1 MQSYI
6 SEMFKSRVEMLEE
19 VTFLPLTSGFVP
31 SALRDD
37 ISFRMNYCNW
47 TLPIKPRPGYL
58 DTYFVFP
65 FDINASIWRGGGQM
79 LSGRWRRRY
88 EAVINSTP
96 PLFWPLFTPLTLF
109 LSTSHPPLVMVTY
122 KSNSRSHPPTL

>member
-1 MQSYI
+1 
-6 SEMFKSRVEMLEE
+6 MFKSSVKMLDWNSNISSINFWLCAFC
-19 VTFLPLTSGFVP
+19 TKRRHQFQNKLLSIGHCPLSP
-31 SALRDD
+31 DQ
-37 ISFRMNYCNW
+37 
-47 TLPIKPRPGYL
+47 PRPGYL

-109 LSTSHPPLVMVTY
+109 LSTTNPPLVMVTY
-122 KSNSRSHPPTL
+122 KSNSRSHQPTL

>member
-1 MQSYI
+1 MNGI
-6 SEMFKSRVEMLEE
+6 
-19 VTFLPLTSGFVP
+19 VTFLLSTSGFVP
-31 SALRDD
+31 FALRDD
-37 ISFRMNYCNW
+37 ISFRINYCKW
-47 TLPIKPRPGYL
+47 TMSIGHCPLSPDQPRPGYL

-122 KSNSRSHPPTL
+122 KSNSRSHRPTL